1 MIETDNILIA
11 RNLAKSYGKGD
22 ARVQAVSRV
31 NLDVRRGEFL
41 AVMGPSGCGKTT
53 LLNLLGLITPPDSGT
68 LTVDGHPIRPSRRQR
83 DRLRRDVFGF
93 VFQRFNLLGTIN
105 AADNITMGL
114 RLRRRSVNGEAAK
127 WLAALDITDVARRK
141 PSQMSIGQQQ
151 RVAVA
156 RALAH
161 GPKVLLADEPS
172 GSLDSANAQSLLD
185 MLRRINREHGQTII
199 MITHSAEAAAAAD
212 RIVHMKDGRLDDPT
226 R

>member
-1 MIETDNILIA
+1 
-11 RNLAKSYGKGD
+11 
-22 ARVQAVSRV
+22 
-31 NLDVRRGEFL
+31 
-41 AVMGPSGCGKTT
+41 
-53 LLNLLGLITPPDSGT
+53 
-68 LTVDGHPIRPSRRQR
+68 
-83 DRLRRDVFGF
+83 
-93 VFQRFNLLGTIN
+93 
-105 AADNITMGL
+105 MGL

-161 GPKVLLADEPS
+161 GPKVLLADEPT

>member
-1 MIETDNILIA
+1 MIDTDNILVA
-11 RNLAKSYGKGD
+11 RELTKSYGKGD
-22 ARVQAVSRV
+22 ARVQAVSGV

-68 LTVDGHPIRPSRRQR
+68 LTVDGTQLGAGRRQR
-83 DRLRRDVFGF
+83 DRLRREVFGF
-93 VFQRFNLLGTIN
+93 VFQRFNLLGTIS
-105 AADNITMGL
+105 AADNITIGL
-114 RLRRRSVNGEAAK
+114 RLRRQSVDGEAAK
-127 WLAALDITDVARRK
+127 WLAALDIADVARRK

-161 GPKVLLADEPS
+161 NPRILLADEPS
-172 GSLDSANAQSLLD
+172 GSLDSENAESLLT
-185 MLRRINREHGQTII
+185 MFRRINGEHGQTII
-199 MITHSAEAAAAAD
+199 MITHSAEAASVAD